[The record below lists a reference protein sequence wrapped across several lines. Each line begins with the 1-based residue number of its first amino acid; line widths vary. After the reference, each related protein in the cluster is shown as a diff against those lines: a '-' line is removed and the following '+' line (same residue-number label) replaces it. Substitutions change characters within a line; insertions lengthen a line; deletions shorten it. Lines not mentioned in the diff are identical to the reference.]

1 MTPASSGR
9 PQRVLII
16 EDYEDTAR
24 MLTALVKSR
33 GYEVRAE
40 YTGPDGLRAAE
51 DYHPEVILSDI
62 GLPGID
68 GYTIAR
74 ELRKRP
80 EFTETL
86 MVAVTGYN
94 QESDRRQAV
103 EAGFDYHLPKPLD
116 VSQLFEI
123 LLTKQPS
130 DG

>member
-1 MTPASSGR
+1 MTDGPATR
-9 PQRVLII
+9 RQRVLII

-24 MLTALVKSR
+24 MLTAIVKSR

-40 YTGPDGLRAAE
+40 SNGPAGLRAAE
-51 DYHPEVILSDI
+51 DYRPEVILSDI

-80 EFTETL
+80 EFSKTL

-94 QESDRRQAV
+94 QEADRKQARD
-103 EAGFDYHLPKPLD
+103 AGFDYHLPKPLNISKLFD
-116 VSQLFEI
+116 V
-123 LLTKQPS
+123 LLTKQQ
-130 DG
+130 

>member
-1 MTPASSGR
+1 MTPGSVGR

-24 MLTALVKSR
+24 MLAVLMQSQ
-33 GYEVRAE
+33 GYEIRTE
-40 YTGPDGLRAAE
+40 YTGTDGLQAAE

-80 EFTETL
+80 EFAQT
-86 MVAVTGYN
+86 
-94 QESDRRQAV
+94 
-103 EAGFDYHLPKPLD
+103 
-116 VSQLFEI
+116 
-123 LLTKQPS
+123 
-130 DG
+130 

>member
-1 MTPASSGR
+1 MMADSPTR

-24 MLTALVKSR
+24 MLTAIVKSR

-40 YTGPDGLRAAE
+40 HSGPAGLKAAE

-74 ELRKRP
+74 ELRRRP
-80 EFTETL
+80 EFAGTL

-94 QESDRRQAV
+94 QESDRQQAI
-103 EAGFDYHLPKPLD
+103 EAGFDYHLPKPLN
-116 VSQLFEI
+116 VSQLFSVM
-123 LLTKQPS
+123 LSKQQ
-130 DG
+130 